1 MRQMRR
7 LFGVELMNGGKL
19 RLVAFF
25 SENERKAVCENKANH
40 TRPIT
45 MAEWKQIP
53 KEMKV

>member
-53 KEMKV
+53 KEMKG